1 MSADAILASCPTSTW
16 TDRTD
21 LLRLAAR
28 AMVDRY
34 MPIGDA
40 AAVAQR
46 ATPLLDGALASD
58 LHPRI
63 GLMTVARQAEWC
75 AACVACL
82 AGGGMLDKRALATLS
97 DALMYHLVEQAT
109 AVLADQEPPTERPP
123 GRAAPTKAAEWL
135 VLVRQAWL
143 RQQSPV
149 SIRCA
154 DGSTVHAVHP
164 DDRPALLMLDELQ
177 QGPSLQLV
185 ENLGLA
191 ALALGRSIAEQSG
204 DGQIGRTGRESM
216 LPTFALVYLALAQSV
231 GFITAAM
238 VTRLLETI
246 AGDAHDHAPPKSPD
260 RAPVSQRRARRP
272 RQRWD
277 GPVLHL
283 KIVLM
288 HIRPAVVR
296 EVAVPAALD
305 LVGLHWIIQAAFGWS
320 DDHLW
325 DFSTVGRGGIR
336 WGDANDVGQGTV
348 DAAADGVSIADA
360 LAAGDGTVIYTYDF
374 GDDWRHQITLRR
386 ELVEDPANPAPFL
399 IKAQRACP
407 PEDCGG
413 PPGYAARLA
422 ARSKPRSARTPEDED
437 EDNWL
442 GADFDPDEPHAS
454 DCDAALR
461 GLRPV
466 RARGKPPRR

>member
-1 MSADAILASCPTSTW
+1 MSVDALLADCPSSTW
-16 TDRTD
+16 TDQQD

-46 ATPLLDGALASD
+46 AAPLLDSAPASD
-58 LHPRI
+58 LHPRV

-75 AACVACL
+75 GACVACL
-82 AGGGMLDKRALATLS
+82 AGGGMLDERALASLS
-97 DALMYHLVEQAT
+97 DALIQRLVEQVA
-109 AVLADQEPPTERPP
+109 AVFAHQEPGNERPP

-143 RQQSPV
+143 RQQLPV

-164 DDRPALLMLDELQ
+164 EDRPALLMLDDLQ
-177 QGPSLQLV
+177 QRPSRHMV
-185 ENLGLA
+185 AHLGLG
-191 ALALGRSIAEQSG
+191 ALALGRSIAELSG
-204 DGQIGRTGRESM
+204 DDRVGPARREVL
-216 LPTFALVYLALAQSV
+216 LPTFAIMYLALAQSV

-238 VTRLLETI
+238 VTRVLKTI
-246 AGDAHDHAPPKSPD
+246 AADAHVEKTASPD
-260 RAPVSQRRARRP
+260 RVPASQRRARHS

-288 HIRPAVVR
+288 HVRPLVVR

-305 LVGLHWIIQAAFGWS
+305 LVGLHRVVQAAFGWS
-320 DDHLW
+320 DSHLW
-325 DFSTVGRGGIR
+325 EISTVGRGGIR
-336 WGDANDVGQGTV
+336 WGDADDVDQGTV
-348 DAAADGVSIADA
+348 DEAADGVSIADA
-360 LAAGDGTVIYTYDF
+360 LAAGDGTLIYTYDF

-399 IKAQRACP
+399 IKALRACP

-413 PPGYAARLA
+413 PPGFAALLA
-422 ARSKPRSARTPEDED
+422 PRRRSGSAQPDED
-437 EDNWL
+437 ADWL
-442 GADFDPDEPHAS
+442 DADFDPAEPHAQAH
-454 DCDAALR
+454 DDALR

-466 RARGKPPRR
+466 GARRKPSRR